1 MLSLQTRHATTSS
14 SLQPDTLAAVQNL
27 SDGSTARRL
36 RWWMAFTLY
45 LAAGMY
51 LMYPLN
57 LLAGDAVS
65 RVANAYYVLFSS
77 QPHLGAIG
85 FIWNPL
91 PSLLALPLVVL
102 HPWLPD
108 VVSKGLAGTVVSAA
122 FGAFGVNGLYDAL
135 GQLGLGSRWR
145 WLAVGV
151 YAFNPLVVLY
161 GANGMTDLMLA
172 TCVIGATSGVLSYTS
187 HLKLKPLVGAA
198 IWLVIG
204 FGVRYEAIPL
214 GFGLAAGLAASLWG
228 RVSLRQIEGAVVLL
242 LAPLAWSAGIW
253 IYFNAIIMKNP
264 LYFLNSDY
272 GNLAQIATGAYFSH
286 PLAAARHSLVGT
298 LSYLGHFTLLF
309 WPLDLG
315 VAVAAY
321 YLFGRRRD
329 PRAPVLLG
337 ALVGSE
343 ALEAAFLYLGHLG
356 QWDRYFINYL
366 PMGVLLASFAWVKLS
381 SAKRQWA
388 RWGIGILFPLI
399 LLSGDVGT
407 VITLNSRGWGYDDGL
422 RLSYAFSA
430 LRGQH
435 PPTPP
440 AGLDLYEGLQ
450 PLVSYLD
457 AHPHLHVLA
466 DSFIDFPV
474 LILAHN
480 LNQFVITSDYDF
492 HSILDNPRGRVDAI
506 LVPRPAGVATLD
518 AVNRTWP
525 GLWAGKVPWATLI
538 RSFPGGNEYRLYR
551 VGPNAP

>member
-1 MLSLQTRHATTSS
+1 M
-14 SLQPDTLAAVQNL
+14 
-27 SDGSTARRL
+27 ARRL
-36 RWWMAFTLY
+36 RWWIAFAVY
-45 LAAGMY
+45 LAAGLY
-51 LMYPLN
+51 LVYPLD

-85 FIWNPL
+85 FVWNPL
-91 PSLLALPLVVL
+91 PSILDLPLVAL
-102 HPWLPD
+102 HSWFPD
-108 VVSKGLAGTVVSAA
+108 AVTKGLAGCVVSAA

-135 GQLGLGSRWR
+135 EQLGLGSRWR
-145 WLAVGV
+145 WFAVGV
-151 YAFNPLVVLY
+151 YALNPLVVLY

-172 TCVIGATSGVLSYTS
+172 TCVIGATNGVLGYANRLSLR
-187 HLKLKPLVGAA
+187 HLVGAG
-198 IWLVIG
+198 IWLVVG

-242 LAPLAWSAGIW
+242 LAPLAWAAGVW
-253 IYFNAIIMKNP
+253 IYFNAIIMKDP
-264 LYFLNSDY
+264 LYFLKSDY
-272 GNLAQIATGAYFSH
+272 GNLSQIATGAYFSH

-315 VAVAAY
+315 VAVAVY

-343 ALEAAFLYLGHLG
+343 ALEAAFLYLGHLA

-366 PMGVLLASFAWVKLS
+366 PMGVLLASFAWVKLG
-381 SAKRQWA
+381 SAKGRLA
-388 RWGIGILFPLI
+388 RWGLGMLFSAI

-407 VITLNSRGWGYDDGL
+407 VVTLNSRGWGYDDGL
-422 RLSYAFSA
+422 WLSYASSG
-430 LRGQH
+430 LQGHVLQK
-435 PPTPP
+435 TSG
-440 AGLDLYEGLQ
+440 GLDLYDGVE

-474 LILAHN
+474 LILANN
-480 LNQFVITSDYDF
+480 LDQFVITSDYDF
-492 HSILDNPRGRVDAI
+492 NSILDNPRGRVDAI
-506 LVPRPAGVATLD
+506 LVPKPVGINILD